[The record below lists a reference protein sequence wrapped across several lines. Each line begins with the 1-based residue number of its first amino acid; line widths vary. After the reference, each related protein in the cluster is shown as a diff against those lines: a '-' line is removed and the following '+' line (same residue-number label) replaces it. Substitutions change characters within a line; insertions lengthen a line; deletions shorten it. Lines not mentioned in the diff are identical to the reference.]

1 MITYRISGPAK
12 DALKA
17 ASRLAANHQVS
28 GDVVV
33 KFDDAAKVPPDYAP
47 PAPVKVLIIVTQE

>member
-12 DALKA
+12 EAVKA

-33 KFDDAAKVPPDYAP
+33 KFDDATKMPTDYTP
-47 PAPVKVLIIVTQE
+47 PAPVKVLIIVNQE